1 MMTSEAF
8 GKRIRF
14 LVIGFI
20 VIFFIFGVRLV
31 DVQAVQARGYAKRA
45 SLEMVN
51 KSIWLAPRGTITDI
65 NGIVLAR
72 SEAAKNI
79 IVDQTMIADPATTAL
94 VTAASLGM
102 PVVELQG
109 LLTGK
114 KRYQVIQ
121 NSVAPIVWNNLQSV
135 LDTYNTKVEASR
147 GGLSKRLVGFFSEN
161 AYTRAYPTGQL
172 AASLVGLTNSLNQGA
187 AGVEASMNSVLTGSN
202 GEYDYVNGDGAIIP
216 GSQQFITAAKPGTGV
231 RLTIE
236 RDIQW
241 VAQDAI
247 STAVKSAKALSG
259 TVIVMDPKTGAI
271 LAQASA
277 PTFNPGARSKIKL
290 AEMRNPAVQDVYEP
304 GSTGKVITVAA
315 ALEEGSTTPT
325 TVYKIPNTFK
335 AGGRLFH
342 DDKNHKTEMLT
353 TAGVLAVSSNIGA
366 IQIGAAIPKN
376 TLYSYLQ
383 KFGIGQSTGSNLP
396 GESAGI
402 LHSVTDWSQSSA
414 PTIAFGQGYSV
425 TAMQATDVFAT
436 IANNGV
442 RVTPNVIAGTVD
454 SNGTYTPAKP
464 STQVQVIS
472 AGTAQLIRTML
483 EGVVSSEG
491 TAPAAQIPGYQVAG
505 KTGTAMRVDSRCGC
519 YRGYTASFIGM
530 APAAAPQYVVS
541 VVIQNPQGMHFG
553 GEIAAPVF
561 NKVMSFVLQAKQ
573 VQPVALAKFAYP
585 LTQAT
590 LIKAK
595 KAAAARV
602 VTQAAAALIKVKP

>member
-1 MMTSEAF
+1 MISSEEF
-8 GKRIRF
+8 GKRIRY
-14 LVIGFI
+14 LVVGF
-20 VIFFIFGVRLV
+20 VLIFIIFGVRLI
-31 DVQAVQARGYAKRA
+31 DVQAVQASGYAKRA
-45 SLEMVN
+45 TNEMVN
-51 KSIWLAPRGTITDI
+51 KSVWLAPRGTITDV

-79 IVDQTMIADPATTAL
+79 IVDQTMIADPATTAQ
-94 VTAASLGM
+94 VTAAALEM
-102 PVVELQG
+102 PVAQLQA
-109 LLTGK
+109 LLTGT
-114 KRYQVIQ
+114 KRYQVIE
-121 NSVAPIVWNNLQSV
+121 NAVAPIVWDNLQNA
-135 LDTYNTKVEASR
+135 LDSYNTKVEATPA
-147 GGLSKRLVGFFSEN
+147 GLSKRLVGFFSEN
-161 AYTRAYPTGQL
+161 AYTRNYPTGEL
-172 AASLVGLTNSLNQGA
+172 AASLVGLTNAANQGA
-187 AGVEASMNSVLTGSN
+187 AGIESSMNTVLTGSN

-216 GSQQFITAAKPGTGV
+216 GSQQFITAAKPGTDV

-247 STAVKSAKALSG
+247 SAAVKSAKALSG

-277 PTFNPGARSKIKL
+277 PTFNPGKRSKITL

-315 ALEEGSTTPT
+315 ALEEGTTTPT
-325 TVYKIPNTFK
+325 TVYKIENTYK
-335 AGGRLFH
+335 AGGRVFH
-342 DDKNHKTEMLT
+342 DDKNHPTEMLT

-366 IQIGAAIPKN
+366 IQIGAAIPN
-376 TLYSYLQ
+376 STFYSYLQ

-402 LHSVTDWSQSSA
+402 LHPVADWSNSSA

-436 IANNGV
+436 VANNGI
-442 RVTPNVIAGTVD
+442 RVTPNVIAGTLD
-454 SNGTYTPAKP
+454 SNGTYTPSKP

-472 AGTAQLIRTML
+472 PETAKKIRTML
-483 EGVVSSEG
+483 EGVVSNEG
-491 TAPAAQIPGYQVAG
+491 TAPAAEISGYQVAG
-505 KTGTAMRVDSRCGC
+505 KTGTAMRVDASCGC

-561 NKVMSFVLQAKQ
+561 KKVMSFVLQSKQ
-573 VQPVALAKFAYP
+573 VQPVAASQSAYP
-585 LTQAT
+585 LTQAA
-590 LIKAK
+590 LLAAK
-595 KAAAARV
+595 TTISPT
-602 VTQAAAALIKVKP
+602 VTPTPAVKP